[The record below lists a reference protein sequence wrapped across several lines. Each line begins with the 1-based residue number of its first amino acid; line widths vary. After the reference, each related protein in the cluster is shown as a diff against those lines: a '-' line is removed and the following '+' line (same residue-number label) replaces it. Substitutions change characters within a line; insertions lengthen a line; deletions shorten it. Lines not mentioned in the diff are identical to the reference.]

1 MTAPVQ
7 LSVAPPVDRPAVGLC
22 AGKACCKRGASVEV
36 RDVLE
41 RECDVID
48 LRCVGLCSG
57 PVVVIDPASSKPAV
71 YSKLRTKKHR
81 ALLIELVAGD
91 ARARKQLADRRV
103 SKKKVVAAVTRQLR
117 RRRGETRRAA

>member
-1 MTAPVQ
+1 MTRPVH
-7 LSVAPPVDRPAVGLC
+7 LNVAPSVDRPVVGLC
-22 AGKACCKRGASVEV
+22 AGRDCCKRGASVKV

-41 RECDVID
+41 RECDVVD
-48 LRCVGLCSG
+48 LRCIGLCNG

-71 YSKLRTKKHR
+71 YSKLRAKKQR

-91 ARARKQLADRRV
+91 ARAREQLADRRV
-103 SKKKVVAAVTRQLR
+103 SKKKVVAAVTRQLK